1 MIFSKNFL
9 AISTVIIAGL
19 IAIFFFLDRAS
30 TLPSTKPVN
39 ISSNSKQNPDEAPF
53 PVKARPA
60 RIGDLIIKL
69 RSPGEAVTERKIA
82 IRTEVSGTLKSLLVE
97 EGQHV
102 EKGEL
107 LVELD
112 DREYRLRLEKQE
124 ALRLKYLSDLYLE
137 SRFSEPKKK
146 QDVSVLEKIIKAQ
159 EKVNRARSLYKKRMI
174 SWKEFESAK
183 REYEFALIET
193 GQKKEEIMASS
204 KGLTQAEIDVKISQ
218 MELNKTK
225 IRAPFSGI
233 ITEIKVSSLE
243 NVERGRDL
251 FTLVDISQI
260 KVEAKVLES
269 EVGKMRVGQE
279 VDLRFSAYP
288 EKIFKGEVKAISP
301 IINPQERTCK
311 VHIVVSNPEE
321 ALKPGMHA
329 EVEIAAEV
337 HKDRLLIPQD
347 AVLVRSGRK
356 LAFVVEDGLA
366 KWKYIEVGLE
376 NEDYAEILDGVKE
389 GELVIVEG
397 HFTLAHDAKVRI
409 VD

>member
-9 AISTVIIAGL
+9 TVSTVIIAGL
-19 IAIFFFLDRAS
+19 IAIFLFLYRPS
-30 TLPSTKPVN
+30 TLPSTKSVN
-39 ISSNSKQNPDEAPF
+39 ISSNPKHNLDEAPF

-69 RSPGEAVTERKIA
+69 KSPGEAVTERKIA
-82 IRTEVSGTLKSLLVE
+82 IRTEVSGKLKSLLVE

-102 EKGEL
+102 EKDEL

-112 DREYRLRLEKQE
+112 DREYRLKLEKQE

-137 SRFSEPKKK
+137 RKFSEPEKIK
-146 QDVSVLEKIIKAQ
+146 DASVLERIEKAK
-159 EKVNRARSLYKKRMI
+159 EALNRATKLYKKQLI
-174 SWKEFESAK
+174 SWKEFENAK
-183 REYEFALIET
+183 KQYELTLIET

-204 KGLTQAEIDVKISQ
+204 KGLTQAEIDVKIAK
-218 MELNKTK
+218 MELEKTK

-243 NVERGRDL
+243 NVEIGRDL
-251 FTLVDISQI
+251 FTLVDISQV

-269 EVGKMRVGQE
+269 EVGKMKVGQE

-301 IINPQERTCK
+301 IINPQDRTCK

-347 AVLVRSGRK
+347 AVLVRGGRK

-366 KWKYIEVGLE
+366 KWRYIEVGHE

-397 HFTLAHDAKVRI
+397 HFTLAHDARI
-409 VD
+409 QVVE